1 MLGPLAQAERH
12 PLQLDAALAVTPGHE
27 QLGQVRQHGTGT
39 TTAGV
44 RVEGNVAPAQ
54 HDQILGRGQLGD
66 GGHGLLAL
74 GQVGLFLAGPLLLR
88 GPGRGQEGQA
98 RRVGARGRQVEVADL
113 TEEGVRDLGQDAGAV
128 PGAGVA
134 ALGPAVL
141 EVAQR
146 GEGFGHH
153 VMPWFAGQI
162 SDEGNAAC
170 VMLETAV
177 VKALSLA
184 RSLAYV
190 LVSTG
195 RRHAKLLSS
204 LRSCTAVGT
213 TLALPRRPLKR
224 LAGYVKV
231 TLTLHH
237 RTNPAQD
244 LEDLE
249 SLLVE
254 QGSHQLALLTLAING

>member
-1 MLGPLAQAERH
+1 
-12 PLQLDAALAVTPGHE
+12 
-27 QLGQVRQHGTGT
+27 
-39 TTAGV
+39 
-44 RVEGNVAPAQ
+44 
-54 HDQILGRGQLGD
+54 
-66 GGHGLLAL
+66 
-74 GQVGLFLAGPLLLR
+74 
-88 GPGRGQEGQA
+88 
-98 RRVGARGRQVEVADL
+98 
-113 TEEGVRDLGQDAGAV
+113 
-128 PGAGVA
+128 
-134 ALGPAVL
+134 
-141 EVAQR
+141 
-146 GEGFGHH
+146 
-153 VMPWFAGQI
+153 MPWFAGQI

-184 RSLAYV
+184 RSLAYVSLAYV